1 MSALKLTNVNKSF
14 GDVQAVRDLSFEVE
28 PGTIY
33 GLLGPNGAGK
43 TTTIRMIMQI
53 IIQDDGEIFLFDQP
67 NSEKLLDQV
76 GYLPEERGLYR
87 KMKVED
93 ILQFFGEL
101 KGLKSKE
108 AKKRSM
114 EWLEKFG
121 MAEYIGK
128 KAEELSKGNQ
138 QKIQFIAT
146 TLHEPKLVILD
157 EPFSGLDPVNMQL
170 IKDTIIEMRDAGCCV
185 IFSTHL
191 MDQAEKLC
199 NAICLIN
206 KGQSVLEGELTQVK
220 KGFGKK
226 NVILEYDGEN
236 GFLNDLDYVEKIDAY
251 GHYVEVRLKDIGK
264 AQDLAQSV
272 IQHVQ
277 LKRFEIVE
285 PSLNEIFIETV
296 QGAGGKLQGQ
306 EQEQLQWQEQ

>member
-1 MSALKLTNVNKSF
+1 MNALKLNNVNKSF
-14 GDVQAVRDLSFEVE
+14 GKTQAVKDLSFEVE

-53 IIQDDGEIFLFDQP
+53 IIQDAGEILLFGQP
-67 NSEKLLDQV
+67 NSAKMLDQV

-87 KMKVED
+87 KMKVEE

-101 KGLKSKE
+101 KGLRPNE
-108 AKKRSM
+108 AKRRSL
-114 EWLEKFG
+114 EWLEKFK
-121 MAEYIGK
+121 MTEYIGK

-170 IKDTIIEMRDAGCCV
+170 IKDTILEMRDAGCCI

-206 KGQSVLEGELTQVK
+206 KGQRVLEGELAQVK

-226 NVILEYDGEN
+226 NVVLEYDGEN
-236 GFLNDLDYVEKIDAY
+236 GFLKNLDFVEKVDAY
-251 GHYVEVRLKDIGK
+251 GNYVEVRLTDIEK
-264 AQDLAQSV
+264 SQELAKSV
-272 IQHVQ
+272 IQHTQ

-285 PSLNEIFIETV
+285 PSLHEIFLETV

-306 EQEQLQWQEQ
+306 ERV